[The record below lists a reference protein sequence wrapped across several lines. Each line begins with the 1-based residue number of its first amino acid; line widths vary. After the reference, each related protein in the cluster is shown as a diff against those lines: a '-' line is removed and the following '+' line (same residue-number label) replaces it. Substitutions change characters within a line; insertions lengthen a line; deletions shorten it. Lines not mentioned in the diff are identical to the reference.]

1 MDDEI
6 IVEGTPEEELP
17 IEVEVEP
24 EATSDRPAFD
34 EAAIRKQE
42 EEDAQDIEKFPR
54 PIKKRFETLTYHV
67 RERERQLEEE
77 RKNSQALFDYA
88 NGAKNVI
95 EQLSREKEELQK
107 SLQREAL
114 AAREAQIHS
123 VQREFAAARESADVE
138 KEVEANRK
146 LAEIT
151 QQRSQ
156 IAQFQPQAA
165 FQPPPPPQRQQ
176 TEPQI
181 PQETVEWVQKNPW
194 FLEDRNMQGYAVAY
208 SANLVAQGVAEGS
221 QTYYNRI
228 DAEMRKRFPES
239 FDTSAMSDI
248 AKPQQSARQ
257 VSRPPVAT
265 APRTSSATNGTRKI
279 VLTANEAATARK
291 LGVPL
296 EEYAKHAKRG

>member
-1 MDDEI
+1 MEDEI
-6 IVEGTPEEELP
+6 LVEGAEVESP

-24 EATSDRPAFD
+24 EVGSDRPAFD
-34 EAAIRKQE
+34 EAAIRAQE

-77 RKNSQALFDYA
+77 KRNAQALLDYA
-88 NGAKNVI
+88 NGAKSVI

-114 AAREAQIHS
+114 AAREAQITAA
-123 VQREFAAARESADVE
+123 QREFAAARESADVD

-146 LAEIT
+146 LVEIT
-151 QQRSQ
+151 QQRAQ

-176 TEPQI
+176 VEAQLP
-181 PQETVEWVQKNPW
+181 PETISWVQSNPW
-194 FLEDRNMQGYAVAY
+194 FLEDRKMQRYAVDF
-208 SANLVAQGVAEGS
+208 SQELVQQGVAEGT

-239 FDTSAMSDI
+239 FETSAMTDN
-248 AKPQQSARQ
+248 AKPQTPARQ

-265 APRTSSATNGTRKI
+265 APRTSSAPNGTRKI
-279 VLTANEAATARK
+279 VLTASEAAIAK
-291 LGVPL
+291 KIGVPL
-296 EEYAKHAKRG
+296 EEYAKYAKRG

>member
-1 MDDEI
+1 MEEEI
-6 IVEGTPEEELP
+6 LVEGDEHELP

-24 EATSDRPAFD
+24 EEVSDRPAFD
-34 EAAIRKQE
+34 EAAIKAQE

-67 RERERQLEEE
+67 RERERQIEEE
-77 RKNSQALFDYA
+77 RKNSQALLEYA

-123 VQREFAAARESADVE
+123 VQREFAAARESADID

-151 QQRSQ
+151 SQKAQ

-176 TEPQI
+176 AEAQLP
-181 PQETVEWVQKNPW
+181 PETINWVQANPW
-194 FLEDRNMQGYAVAY
+194 FLEDRKMQRYAVDY
-208 SANLVAQGVAEGS
+208 SQELVQQGVAEGT

-248 AKPQQSARQ
+248 AKTQPAART

-265 APRTSSATNGTRKI
+265 AARTSSTAGGVRKV
-279 VLTANEAATARK
+279 VLTASEAAAAK
-291 LGVPL
+291 KIGVPL
-296 EEYAKHAKRG
+296 EEYAKFVKRG